1 MIMNDSVNEE
11 IILQWFPELIWI
23 SDGQLRSKCI
33 KAFEDAFR
41 QGGWTVETAEKLF
54 VSVSR
59 VNRPRLKS
67 YIAHV
72 RAVTQTA
79 AGIYDSL
86 EKIYDNHT
94 GLRDTVIAGA
104 LLHDIGKPLE
114 FTLSGE
120 GKICYAAHAKI
131 MRHPLSGSILA
142 AKDGLPDEVIHIIAV
157 HSFEGEQSHKTLAA
171 QIVCAAD
178 EIAFRYLLAFDEN
191 Q

>member
-1 MIMNDSVNEE
+1 MNDLISEKV
-11 IILQWFPELIWI
+11 ILEWFPELAWI
-23 SDGQLRSKCI
+23 GDGQLRSKCV

-41 QGGWTVETAEKLF
+41 QGGWTVETADKLF

-59 VNRPRLKS
+59 VNTPHLKS

-79 AGIYDSL
+79 AGIYDAL
-86 EKIYDNHT
+86 EQTYDNHT
-94 GLRDTVIAGA
+94 NLRDTVIAGA

-114 FTLSGE
+114 FTLSAE
-120 GKICYAAHAKI
+120 GKLCYADHAKI

-142 AKDGLPDEVIHIIAV
+142 AQNGLPDEIVHIIAV

-178 EIAFRYLLAFDEN
+178 DIAFRYLLAFDEN
-191 Q
+191 R